1 MKACPDR
8 LRRLQKAPSSSMRHN
23 YRQRELSEHSTAY
36 AERTMRL
43 PFFSVLAFVFVCV
56 ALFVR
61 PAQAD
66 PDAAGVITVTAKLVE
81 IPSKPPPDELYDYAF
96 VMRYEVI
103 GGPLDKQSILVAHY
117 K

>member
-1 MKACPDR
+1 
-8 LRRLQKAPSSSMRHN
+8 MRHN
-23 YRQRELSEHSTAY
+23 YRQRELMQRSTAH
-36 AERTMRL
+36 AERTMRFPL
-43 PFFSVLAFVFVCV
+43 LSVVALVLLCLAVFVQP
-56 ALFVR
+56 AL
-61 PAQAD
+61 AE
-66 PDAAGVITVTAKLVE
+66 PDAAGVVTVTAKLVE